1 MGFREAWMSFIGAEE
16 NESRNNTN
24 ESTNKAEIE
33 EVEFV
38 NDEELGS
45 FETSIFGQL
54 ELMKAELSII
64 QNIIPTQSEQLIN
77 KINAFQQK
85 VDDPTIKSDDIE
97 SEFKN
102 IQSDFDVLKI
112 YADGVAKI
120 KELQKQNN
128 NMKKRFKKPIAF
140 YSSELEEAI
149 KEYKEYIKI
158 IQKSVDDEE
167 KAGKHVF
174 TKMQREVFNIESLKA
189 EYRIGMLS
197 ILNQLANDRNGDK
210 KIKSNPFKN
219 LPKTKQKMFGSF
231 ILEDANELGDDF
243 RFLTHSSEII
253 NRYYDM
259 YSINGL
265 DEIATELDKN
275 IADITVKGDF
285 SFEEIFDSSA
295 SDFDSEEFL
304 RKMVLLRYHT
314 NQITN
319 KLKDYKEIDIQRI
332 KDEEERIAKEKEEEE
347 RRKQEEEARKD
358 EEEKA
363 AKDAEERKAQEEEA
377 RKARIEQLKNMTDKE
392 IEAEILKIE
401 RDMTANGS
409 RYVNIL
415 DFQKEVAVAKGLLP
429 KDVLTSNPNLA
440 FRNYSSVM
448 AYATI
453 QKANRT
459 GVNYLVFP
467 DSQEIGDGEFG
478 FVSSKDDEDSIEIQ
492 IKKITHNRRYYEHKK
507 IKELGSIPYYM
518 FESFSKRLIEEQK
531 EFIKVEY
538 DEKTGF
544 VKVYII
550 SYEDCYDDVI
560 EPDVFIQTSIMKIFE
575 NVLKDL
581 KEIGNTSSDLK
592 DVLSYVS
599 IPTVRNMIPILEAL
613 KEAGVE
619 YYLEPIPPNR
629 NTKERD
635 NIHIYYYREYE
646 KIVDEKVMPK
656 ISSSNGIVKK
666 AWEEGKSS
674 FGEAIYNEC
683 KNEEKTIEL

>member
-149 KEYKEYIKI
+149 KKYKEYIKI

-197 ILNQLANDRNGDK
+197 ILNQLADDEYGDK

-231 ILEDANELGDDF
+231 IIEDANELGDDF

-285 SFEEIFDSSA
+285 SFEEIFDSRA

-319 KLKDYKEIDIQRI
+319 NLKDYIEIDIQRI
-332 KDEEERIAKEKEEEE
+332 KDEEERKARQEKEAKEAEEERKKAEEERIAKEKE
-347 RRKQEEEARKD
+347 
-358 EEEKA
+358 
-363 AKDAEERKAQEEEA
+363 
-377 RKARIEQLKNMTDKE
+377 
-392 IEAEILKIE
+392 
-401 RDMTANGS
+401 
-409 RYVNIL
+409 
-415 DFQKEVAVAKGLLP
+415 
-429 KDVLTSNPNLA
+429 
-440 FRNYSSVM
+440 
-448 AYATI
+448 
-453 QKANRT
+453 
-459 GVNYLVFP
+459 
-467 DSQEIGDGEFG
+467 
-478 FVSSKDDEDSIEIQ
+478 
-492 IKKITHNRRYYEHKK
+492 
-507 IKELGSIPYYM
+507 
-518 FESFSKRLIEEQK
+518 
-531 EFIKVEY
+531 
-538 DEKTGF
+538 
-544 VKVYII
+544 
-550 SYEDCYDDVI
+550 
-560 EPDVFIQTSIMKIFE
+560 
-575 NVLKDL
+575 
-581 KEIGNTSSDLK
+581 
-592 DVLSYVS
+592 
-599 IPTVRNMIPILEAL
+599 
-613 KEAGVE
+613 
-619 YYLEPIPPNR
+619 
-629 NTKERD
+629 
-635 NIHIYYYREYE
+635 RE
-646 KIVDEKVMPK
+646 
-656 ISSSNGIVKK
+656 
-666 AWEEGKSS
+666 
-674 FGEAIYNEC
+674 
-683 KNEEKTIEL
+683 